1 VHAGAGSG
9 EEKKDVAMPPIIKG
23 SRPERPAP
31 AESHGTDERVAAI
44 IDDAGITAAALLEDA
59 RQEVAEWVKRAGS
72 EGQEEGF
79 AQAEHMRDEIRGLE
93 GRMIAE
99 VEGEVVRTALKI
111 AEELLANEMTK
122 RDDAI
127 VELVLTAL
135 QNVTGAREIYLRVNP
150 QHVGIL
156 RKAKPRLVDAL
167 AMVKDVDVREDRKVK
182 PGGVLI
188 QTESG
193 VIDATLETQLAE
205 IARVLGA

>member
-1 VHAGAGSG
+1 
-9 EEKKDVAMPPIIKG
+9 MPPIIKG

>member
-1 VHAGAGSG
+1 
-9 EEKKDVAMPPIIKG
+9 MPPIIKG

-31 AESHGTDERVAAI
+31 GDQGGTDERVAAI
-44 IDDAGITAAALLEDA
+44 IDDAGITAAALVDDA
-59 RQEVAEWVKRAGS
+59 RQEVTEWVKRAGS

-99 VEGEVVRTALKI
+99 VEGEVVRTSLKI
-111 AEELLANEMTK
+111 AEELLSTEIAK

-127 VELVLTAL
+127 VELVLAAL
-135 QNVTGAREIYLRVNP
+135 QNVTGAREVYLRVNP

-156 RKAKPRLVDAL
+156 RKMKPRLVDAL

>member
-1 VHAGAGSG
+1 
-9 EEKKDVAMPPIIKG
+9 MPPIIKG

-31 AESHGTDERVAAI
+31 AEPTARDERVAAMLDEAGI
-44 IDDAGITAAALLEDA
+44 AAAALIDDAREEIAAAI
-59 RQEVAEWVKRAGS
+59 KRAAV

-99 VEGEVVRTALKI
+99 VEGEIVRTALKC
-111 AEELLANEMTK
+111 AEEILAAEIAK

-127 VELVLTAL
+127 ADIALTAL
-135 QNVTGAREIYLRVNP
+135 QSVVGAREVFLRVNP
-150 QHVGIL
+150 QHIATL
-156 RKAKPRLVDAL
+156 RQRKAKLVDAL